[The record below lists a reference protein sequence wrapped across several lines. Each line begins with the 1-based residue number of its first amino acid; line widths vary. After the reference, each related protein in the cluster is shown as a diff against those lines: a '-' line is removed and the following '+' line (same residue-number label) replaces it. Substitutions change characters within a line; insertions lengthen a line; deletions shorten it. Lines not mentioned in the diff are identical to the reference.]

1 MSQWEPRPT
10 KPRPKKRWWVVGAL
24 LLVAA
29 LAVFVVGLWRTI
41 SSATATDAVVDAT
54 RTPVQVEVEAGT
66 ERMLYVPEDQL
77 GAGCAL
83 SDASGTP
90 LTLSS
95 TGATTTVTTEGR
107 TWRGV
112 GTFTSPSAEVTVD
125 CVGSPPGSLVRVG
138 APLGAGF
145 AAGLVVTILVPMVL
159 GLAGVAVLVT
169 TTVLWVTRKPGQP
182 GPQPGPQ
189 QPGWTPPPGP
199 PSPPPPAW

>member
-24 LLVAA
+24 LLLAA
-29 LAVFVVGLWRTI
+29 LVVFVVGLWQTI
-41 SSATATDAVVDAT
+41 SGATATDAVVDAT
-54 RTPVQVEVEAGT
+54 STPVQVEVEAGT
-66 ERMLYVPEDQL
+66 ERMLYVPEGQL
-77 GAGCAL
+77 GGGCAL

-95 TGATTTVTTEGR
+95 VGATTTVTTEGR

-112 GTFTSPSAEVTVD
+112 ATFTSPSAEVTVD
-125 CVGSPPGSLVRVG
+125 CAGSPPGTLVRVG

-169 TTVLWVTRKPGQP
+169 TTVLWVTRRPA
-182 GPQPGPQ
+182 PQ
-189 QPGWTPPPGP
+189 QPAWTPPPGP